1 MIIMTYKR
9 NFFGLF
15 ALLIL
20 IFFSCKKNEFRRDE
34 YADATGK
41 AQIKV
46 VCFIPDSTS
55 PVGQIYINGERVSK
69 NVNLFNE
76 PYPGGGYNTGGDSYN
91 GYLAVDPGNAVF
103 KFVSA
108 TSYNSIITKELFT
121 ATATLEANV
130 KQLVFVT
137 DTGVKRNAFV
147 VKSQTDRP
155 DSGFVKMQFVNCM
168 PNTAA
173 VPVSFFFN
181 VNGKDSL
188 VAHNVKY
195 KEVVD
200 FKTLPLYASPVL
212 KMYPSDSV
220 WIGKSVVNPEK
231 DSVKVSPTALIG
243 AAYTFSGMAN
253 RKVYT
258 CTSRGFYKFNHT
270 VAGPKI
276 SLVIVQ

>member
-1 MIIMTYKR
+1 MMYKR
-9 NFFGLF
+9 NFFGFFVL
-15 ALLIL
+15 AIL

-46 VCFIPDSTS
+46 VCFTPDSTNPS
-55 PVGQIYINGERVSK
+55 AQIYINGERVSP
-69 NVNLFNE
+69 NVNLVNE
-76 PYPGGGYNTGGDSYN
+76 PFPGGGYNTGGSTYN
-91 GYLAVDPGNAVF
+91 GYLAINPGNAEL

-121 ATATLEANV
+121 TTATLEANV

-147 VKSQTDRP
+147 VKSQTERP

-168 PNTAA
+168 PNTASI
-173 VPVSFFFN
+173 PVSFFFN

-188 VAHNVKY
+188 VAHNVKF

-243 AAYTFSGMAN
+243 AAYTFTGMAN

-258 CTSRGFYKFNHT
+258 CTSRGFYKSANSF
-270 VAGPKI
+270 AGPKL
-276 SLVIVQ
+276 SVVIVQ